1 VSRGWCAVAP
11 QDGQER
17 KRVGWVIVLR
27 VGFGKTGT
35 IVQLIVRA
43 PSLAT
48 IGISLKAQE
57 LYLIV
62 FLTRYL
68 DLFTTF
74 YSLYNFFMK
83 VFYIVATAAIV
94 ALLRRSDTSES
105 TYSPT
110 HDSFQHW
117 KYLLLPTILAGS
129 VSYFTPLDLGYVI
142 ISSYDDFRVLELL
155 WTISIYLESVAMVP
169 QLIMFRSDRFVKEN
183 KGGARDEILFPVFLL
198 GIYRVLY
205 VVNWVYRAHSDFGYQ
220 HHYVVYF
227 CGCLQVFFYSQFFHI
242 L

>member
-1 VSRGWCAVAP
+1 M
-11 QDGQER
+11 
-17 KRVGWVIVLR
+17 
-27 VGFGKTGT
+27 
-35 IVQLIVRA
+35 QLIVRA

-48 IGISLKAQE
+48 VGISLKAQE

-74 YSLYNFFMK
+74 YSIYNALLK
-83 VFYIVATAAIV
+83 ILYIVATAAIV

-129 VSYFTPLDLGYVI
+129 VTHFTFLDHGYVGPI
-142 ISSYDDFRVLELL
+142 FDWYSYRDLLELL

-183 KGGARDEILFPVFLL
+183 KGGARDEILLPVFLF

-205 VVNWVYRAHSDFGYQ
+205 VVNWVYRAHVEYNYR

>member
-1 VSRGWCAVAP
+1 
-11 QDGQER
+11 
-17 KRVGWVIVLR
+17 
-27 VGFGKTGT
+27 
-35 IVQLIVRA
+35 VRA
-43 PSLAT
+43 PYSLAT

-74 YSLYNFFMK
+74 YSLYNGLLK
-83 VFYIVATAAIV
+83 IFYIVATAAIV

-110 HDSFQHW
+110 RDSFQHW
-117 KYLLLPTILAGS
+117 KYLLLPTILVGS
-129 VSYFTPLDLGYVI
+129 VSYFTSLDRGYAAF
-142 ISSYDDFRVLELL
+142 SSYDNFRVSELL

-183 KGGARDEILFPVFLL
+183 KGGARDEILLPVFLL

-205 VVNWVYRAHSDFGYQ
+205 VVNWVYRAHTERAYQ
-220 HHYVVYF
+220 HHYVIYF
-227 CGCLQVFFYSQFFHI
+227 CGCLQVFFYSQFFHT